1 MITRNKMAT
10 SDRPHATSVVELDCK
25 RGSPTERGNQRSKQL
40 AACGLWFAAFT
51 VLIFVHNSV
60 NAQASFP
67 PVSINLNYPQYQRLR
82 LDGGYQY
89 VDDVGMR
96 GVILYRLDE
105 TTYIAYERLC
115 SMEDDA
121 IVTVDGSGL
130 FMKGC
135 QSTYDFSDGRP
146 SGGPAF
152 RPLLRYRTSL
162 TGQTLVIT
170 DEIVY

>member
-1 MITRNKMAT
+1 MITQNKLVPNTPISLGLNAKW
-10 SDRPHATSVVELDCK
+10 V
-25 RGSPTERGNQRSKQL
+25 
-40 AACGLWFAAFT
+40 AACSLRFAAI
-51 VLIFVHNSV
+51 VLFITMFDNSY
-60 NAQASFP
+60 AQASFP
-67 PVSINLNYPQYQRLR
+67 PVTINLNYPQYQRLR

-96 GVILYRLDE
+96 GVIIYRLDE

-115 SMEDDA
+115 SFEDDA
-121 IVTVDGSGL
+121 IVSVDGSGL

-146 SGGPAF
+146 SGGSAF

-162 TGQTLVIT
+162 TGNSLVIT

>member
-1 MITRNKMAT
+1 MNTQNKFAPNT
-10 SDRPHATSVVELDCK
+10 PSSGGLNAKWV
-25 RGSPTERGNQRSKQL
+25 
-40 AACGLWFAAFT
+40 AACTLRFAAIVF
-51 VLIFVHNSV
+51 FMAMFENSY
-60 NAQASFP
+60 AQASFP
-67 PVSINLNYPQYQRLR
+67 PVTINLNYPQYQRLR

-115 SMEDDA
+115 SFEDEA
-121 IVTVDGSGL
+121 IVSVDGSGL

-135 QSTYDFSDGRP
+135 QSTYDFSDGQP
-146 SGGPAF
+146 TGGLAF

-170 DEIVY
+170 DEIAY

>member
-1 MITRNKMAT
+1 MDTRNKMAT
-10 SDRPHATSVVELDCK
+10 SYGPQATGRVELDYK

-40 AACGLWFAAFT
+40 AACGLWLAAFT
-51 VLIFVHNSV
+51 VLLFVYHPS

-67 PVSINLNYPQYQRLR
+67 PVTINLNYPQYQRLR

-96 GVILYRLDE
+96 GIILYRLDE
-105 TTYIAYERLC
+105 TTYIPYERLC
-115 SMEDDA
+115 SLEEDA
-121 IVTVDGSGL
+121 IVTVDESSL

-135 QSTYDFSDGRP
+135 QSTYDFSDGQP
-146 SGGPAF
+146 TGGPAF

-162 TGQTLVIT
+162 QGQTLVIT
-170 DEIVY
+170 DEVAY

>member
-25 RGSPTERGNQRSKQL
+25 RGAPTERGNQRSKQL
-40 AACGLWFAAFT
+40 AACGLWLAAFI
-51 VLIFVHNSV
+51 VLLSVHHSA

-135 QSTYDFSDGRP
+135 QSTYDFSEGRP

>member
-1 MITRNKMAT
+1 MNILNKLASGHKLLASSGQMQHRTILGAI
-10 SDRPHATSVVELDCK
+10 SLKLVALSVFLFLNK
-25 RGSPTERGNQRSKQL
+25 SAYS
-40 AACGLWFAAFT
+40 
-51 VLIFVHNSV
+51 
-60 NAQASFP
+60 QASFP

-96 GVILYRLDE
+96 GAILYRLDE

-121 IVTVDGSGL
+121 IVNVDGSGL
-130 FMKGC
+130 FMIGC

-146 SGGPAF
+146 SGGPAL

>member
-1 MITRNKMAT
+1 MNILNRLASSHEFLASSCEVWDAT
-10 SDRPHATSVVELDCK
+10 LVARSLKLAAIFVFFIVIDTSV
-25 RGSPTERGNQRSKQL
+25 
-40 AACGLWFAAFT
+40 F
-51 VLIFVHNSV
+51 
-60 NAQASFP
+60 AQASFP
-67 PVSINLNYPQYQRLR
+67 PVTINLNYPQYQRLR

-105 TTYIAYERLC
+105 STYIAYERLC
-115 SMEDDA
+115 SFEDDV
-121 IVTVDGSGL
+121 IVSVDGSGL

-152 RPLLRYRTSL
+152 KPLLRYRTSL

>member
-1 MITRNKMAT
+1 MITQNK
-10 SDRPHATSVVELDCK
+10 
-25 RGSPTERGNQRSKQL
+25 L
-40 AACGLWFAAFT
+40 ASNTPSNGGLKAKWGAVCSLRFVAI
-51 VLIFVHNSV
+51 VLFIAMFDNSY
-60 NAQASFP
+60 AQASFP
-67 PVSINLNYPQYQRLR
+67 PVTINLNYPQYQRLR

-96 GVILYRLDE
+96 GVIIYRLDE

-115 SMEDDA
+115 SFEDDA
-121 IVTVDGSGL
+121 IVSVDGSGL

-152 RPLLRYRTSL
+152 RSLLRYRTSL
-162 TGQTLVIT
+162 TGNSLVIT

>member
-1 MITRNKMAT
+1 MIIQNKSVTSYRPQAT
-10 SDRPHATSVVELDCK
+10 GSAELDCK
-25 RGSPTERGNQRSKQL
+25 RGAPTESENQRSKQL
-40 AACGLWFAAFT
+40 AARGLWLAAFI
-51 VLIFVHNSV
+51 VLLFVHHSA

-115 SMEDDA
+115 SMEEDA
-121 IVTVDGSGL
+121 IVTLDGSGL

-162 TGQTLVIT
+162 TGNTLVIT

>member
-1 MITRNKMAT
+1 MITQNKLALNT
-10 SDRPHATSVVELDCK
+10 PISGGLNAKWV
-25 RGSPTERGNQRSKQL
+25 
-40 AACGLWFAAFT
+40 AACSLRFAAI
-51 VLIFVHNSV
+51 VLFMAMFDNSY
-60 NAQASFP
+60 AQASFP
-67 PVSINLNYPQYQRLR
+67 PVTINLNYPQYQRLR

-105 TTYIAYERLC
+105 STYIAYERLC

-135 QSTYDFSDGRP
+135 LSTYDFSDGRP

>member
-1 MITRNKMAT
+1 MITQNKSVTSYRPQAT
-10 SDRPHATSVVELDCK
+10 GSAELDCK
-25 RGSPTERGNQRSKQL
+25 RGAPTESGNQRSKQL
-40 AACGLWFAAFT
+40 AARGLWLPAFI
-51 VLIFVHNSV
+51 VLLFVHHSV

-96 GVILYRLDE
+96 GVIIYRLDE

-115 SMEDDA
+115 SFEDDA
-121 IVTVDGSGL
+121 IVSVDGSGL

-135 QSTYDFSDGRP
+135 QSTYDFSDGSP
-146 SGGPAF
+146 TGGPA
-152 RPLLRYRTSL
+152 RNRLLKYRTSL
-162 TGQTLVIT
+162 EGNKLLIT
-170 DEIVY
+170 DEVVF

>member
-1 MITRNKMAT
+1 
-10 SDRPHATSVVELDCK
+10 V
-25 RGSPTERGNQRSKQL
+25 
-40 AACGLWFAAFT
+40 AACSLRFAAI
-51 VLIFVHNSV
+51 VLFIAMFDNSY
-60 NAQASFP
+60 AQASFP
-67 PVSINLNYPQYQRLR
+67 PVTINLNYPQYQRLR

-96 GVILYRLDE
+96 GVIIYRLDE

-115 SMEDDA
+115 SFEDDA
-121 IVTVDGSGL
+121 IVSVDGSGL

>member
-1 MITRNKMAT
+1 MITQNK
-10 SDRPHATSVVELDCK
+10 
-25 RGSPTERGNQRSKQL
+25 L
-40 AACGLWFAAFT
+40 ALNTTPISGGLNTKWVAAFSLRFAAIILFMAM
-51 VLIFVHNSV
+51 FDNSY
-60 NAQASFP
+60 AQASFP
-67 PVSINLNYPQYQRLR
+67 PVTINLNYPQYQRLR

-96 GVILYRLDE
+96 GVIIYRLDE
-105 TTYIAYERLC
+105 STYIAYERLC
-115 SMEDDA
+115 SFEDDA
-121 IVTVDGSGL
+121 IVSVDGSGL

-162 TGQTLVIT
+162 TGNTLVIT

>member
-1 MITRNKMAT
+1 MITQNKLVPNTPISGGLNAKW
-10 SDRPHATSVVELDCK
+10 V
-25 RGSPTERGNQRSKQL
+25 
-40 AACGLWFAAFT
+40 AACSLRFAAI
-51 VLIFVHNSV
+51 VLFIAMFDNSY
-60 NAQASFP
+60 AQASFP
-67 PVSINLNYPQYQRLR
+67 PVTINLNYPQYQRLR

-96 GVILYRLDE
+96 GVIIYRLDV

-115 SMEDDA
+115 SFEDDA
-121 IVTVDGSGL
+121 IVSVDGSGL

-146 SGGPAF
+146 SGGSAF

-162 TGQTLVIT
+162 TGNSLVIT